1 MSEKFDEISNDVS
14 DSLDLLFD
22 VLKKTPNDEV
32 AKGYLEAFS
41 IGSFRNYEDLDNYMR
56 SRLKLG
62 EEGKAS
68 ILLKQLQD
76 VMTNSI
82 LSGPKTV
89 VRAILGTGTAVFLR
103 PLTTAF
109 GAATLVM
116 LLLLE
121 LLWLELM
128 L

>member
-1 MSEKFDEISNDVS
+1 MLNVAKKKQVVADKFDEISNDVS

-22 VLKKTPNDEV
+22 VLKKTPNDEI

-41 IGSFRNYEDLDNYMR
+41 IGNFRNYEDLDKYMR
-56 SRLKLG
+56 TRLKFG

-68 ILLKQLQD
+68 IMLKQLQD

-89 VRAILGTGTAVFLR
+89 VRAILV
-103 PLTTAF
+103 
-109 GAATLVM
+109 LV
-116 LLLLE
+116 LLSSYV
-121 LLWLELM
+121 LWLRL
-128 L
+128 